1 MSMTFFVTALAGL
14 FGSIGIV
21 FMFLG
26 GVVSASERRAALW
39 KIGGVGMATG
49 GLVLA
54 LSSLV
59 GWAGN
64 DELFGGLLMI
74 LFGSG
79 IDATLR
85 KKTPPAETDKCAG

>member
-1 MSMTFFVTALAGL
+1 MSMTWFVTALAGL

-21 FMFLG
+21 FMVLG
-26 GVVSASERRAALW
+26 GVVSPSERRARLW

-54 LSSLV
+54 LGSLV
-59 GWAGN
+59 GWVGN
-64 DELFGGLLMI
+64 TELFGGLLMI

-79 IDATLR
+79 VDATLR
-85 KKTPPAETDKCAG
+85 KEPSPAETDKCAG